1 MKSPLR
7 RSLIVLSFASIAC
20 SSHAVLGNLLN
31 PGPPWDNVGMILT
44 NNGQATG
51 SGVPITS
58 RWVLTAGHVVRSSG
72 GTVQNPLT
80 THFRLGS
87 FSSGTNFSIDQIVPH
102 PTDDIA
108 LVHTT
113 TNLPGFYGVNLNV
126 VANQTPLEV
135 IGYGLTA
142 TYNSS
147 TGQWTST
154 SGSYGTRRRG
164 PNVVSNSFDVGVNSG
179 FNRWRMMYRY
189 DFDGN
194 GVDTMGDGGPV
205 AGGDALGFSGD
216 SGCPIFANSEVIG
229 LHVGRFTSSIQF
241 GTVGAAVQL
250 PFYSQFIQ
258 STTGVP
264 EPATMIAI
272 GMGVSALALRRRK
285 KA

>member
-7 RSLIVLSFASIAC
+7 RSLFALSFASIAC

-58 RWVLTAGHVVRSSG
+58 RWVLTAGHVVRSGSG
-72 GTVQNPLT
+72 TISNPLT
-80 THFRLGS
+80 TSFRLGS
-87 FSSGTNFSIDQIVPH
+87 FASGTNFGIDQIVPH
-102 PTDDIA
+102 PT
-108 LVHTT
+108 
-113 TNLPGFYGVNLNV
+113 
-126 VANQTPLEV
+126 
-135 IGYGLTA
+135 
-142 TYNSS
+142 
-147 TGQWTST
+147 
-154 SGSYGTRRRG
+154 SYGTRRRG
-164 PNVVSNSFDVGVNSG
+164 PNVVSNSFDVGQSSG

-216 SGCPIFANSEVIG
+216 SGCPVFANNEVIG
-229 LHVGRFTSSIQF
+229 LHVGRFTGSIQF

-264 EPATMIAI
+264 EPASMIAI
-272 GMGVSALALRRRK
+272 SMGLSALALKRRK